1 MSKHHLTSC
10 DVSNTVWP
18 MKKMKEPVR
27 LTMTFEK
34 ELLDELKVISLETGA
49 ALTELVRRA
58 TADFVVR
65 TKKRAAK

>member
-1 MSKHHLTSC
+1 
-10 DVSNTVWP
+10 